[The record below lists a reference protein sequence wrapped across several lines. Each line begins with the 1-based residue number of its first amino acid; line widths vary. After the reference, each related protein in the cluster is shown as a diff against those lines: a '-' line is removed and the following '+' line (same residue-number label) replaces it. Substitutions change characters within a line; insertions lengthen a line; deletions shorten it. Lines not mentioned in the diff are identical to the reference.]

1 VVKKVVLGEIEVM
14 LFVQRLFTDPTG
26 YFVWVFLVVFSVC
39 CHEYA
44 HAQVALW
51 QGDSTAADNGY
62 LTINPFKQMGLASLI
77 ALLIIGITWG
87 AVPVNPRRLRNKYS
101 EALVAA
107 AGPLMNLLL
116 FILFSIAASVVY
128 LKTTDFSIP
137 STALRLFFTGGML
150 NIVLLVFNLLPVPP
164 LDGWS
169 IFTFI
174 FPHVHKI
181 NTELRNGIIFGLF
194 ILAFLSFGKLFA
206 LGADAVLF
214 MVQIIVPLLKYF
226 GM

>member
-1 VVKKVVLGEIEVM
+1 M

-26 YFVWVFLVVFSVC
+26 YFTWVFLVVFSVC

-62 LTINPFKQMGLASLI
+62 LTLNPFKQMGMTSLI
-77 ALLIIGITWG
+77 ALLLIGITWG
-87 AVPVNPRRLRNKYS
+87 AVPVNPSRMRRKYS

-107 AGPLMNLLL
+107 AGPFMNLLL
-116 FILFSIAASVVY
+116 FFIFSVGASVIFLITPNFTMNNAV
-128 LKTTDFSIP
+128 FQ
-137 STALRLFFTGGML
+137 LFFTGGVL
-150 NIVLLVFNLLPVPP
+150 NIVLLIFNLLPVPP

-169 IFTFI
+169 IFTFL

-181 NTELRNGIIFGLF
+181 NTELRNGLIFGLF
-194 ILAFLSFGKLFA
+194 ILVFFSFGKLFVF
-206 LGADAVLF
+206 GAYAVF
-214 MVQIIVPLLKYF
+214 YVVQIMIPLLKAV
-226 GM
+226 GI